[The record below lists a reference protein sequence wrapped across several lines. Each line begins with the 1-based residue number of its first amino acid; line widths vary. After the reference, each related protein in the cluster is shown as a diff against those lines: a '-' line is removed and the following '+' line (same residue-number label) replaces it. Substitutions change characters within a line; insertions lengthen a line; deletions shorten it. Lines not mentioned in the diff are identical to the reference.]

1 MEQSYKT
8 PDQILEDLK
17 HVSPLALPGYLANCE
32 YYDKSNAFEVLDEVA
47 KEFEGKQGGGIGRAM
62 MDVMLPTSV
71 QAVSMVILKKFNK
84 PLYNKALKGKVNFGA
99 ILKQAIEFRYDEKF
113 IQFSKGGDELL
124 HYELKHNASG
134 ISDQYARNEWDNK
147 KRKDEFKANYS
158 ESKDIIG
165 QSVYKT
171 KQEAIEAGADPNR
184 DMLTVDHVVPLKK
197 IQDQFGAFAQRYV
210 GQEKMNNIA
219 NSDKNYQA
227 LNQSS
232 NSSKND
238 KTTNEWLDDL
248 SKRLENNPDD
258 SQKERK
264 EKAIKAKEVL
274 REKENKS
281 RKFIQASLMQEGAK
295 TVAFE
300 QVGKIVETLAGPVI
314 FEIRDSINNGV
325 CYGFNTKN
333 LLAALLGRTKRVLL
347 YMSHNL
353 PRLLGDF
360 VGDLT
365 QMFIHLATAIFDIF
379 SGIFKKF
386 IKIIMSGIS
395 TIIES
400 VKICFNKDM
409 SPAQKGDAITKLI
422 VALMVNVIGNFAL
435 DVLFPGSQL
444 LSDIFSPIIS
454 AVLSAVAVYFFDKV
468 DLFNL
473 KRELRRQRI
482 EEIFALRKQ
491 KLQEASQQF
500 DIIVSEKLRQQRIA
514 IESVRQ
520 LLIDGFSTK
529 DFDALNSALDK
540 ACELFRVEVP
550 YKNTR
555 EFMDYIR
562 KNPQIVIA

>member
-514 IESVRQ
+514 VEKIRQ
-520 LLIDGFSTK
+520 VLIDSFKTK
-529 DFDALNSALDK
+529 DFDALNSTLDD
-540 ACELFRVEVP
+540 ACKLFGVKVP
-550 YKNTR
+550 YNNTM